1 MNVKREERELERIFE
16 EEIRK
21 EGIKKGKLQIMMQI
35 NRKRKKKMKKVEEI
49 MEMEKKKMK
58 EEIKK
63 LKRRGWVE
71 IIVNKEERRE
81 RILKMKEE
89 GKEVIEY
96 EVKIWKE
103 KNEKIEERIEGGK
116 GDEMRN
122 DIIMI

>member
-1 MNVKREERELERIFE
+1 
-16 EEIRK
+16 
-21 EGIKKGKLQIMMQI
+21 
-35 NRKRKKKMKKVEEI
+35 MKKVEEI

>member
-1 MNVKREERELERIFE
+1 
-16 EEIRK
+16 
-21 EGIKKGKLQIMMQI
+21 
-35 NRKRKKKMKKVEEI
+35 